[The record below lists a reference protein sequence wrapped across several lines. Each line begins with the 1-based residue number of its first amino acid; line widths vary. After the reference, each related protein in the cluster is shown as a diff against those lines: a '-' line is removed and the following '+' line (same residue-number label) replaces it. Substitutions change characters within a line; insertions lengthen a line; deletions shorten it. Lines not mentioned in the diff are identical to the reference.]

1 MKVKRAM
8 NMGAIFE
15 FLRFGVVG
23 GISFAVDIG
32 ALIVLQETM
41 FKDVGGGLFVSTAMA
56 FIISLAIH
64 YVLAV
69 HWVFREHRVNTARK
83 HCLAGVLFILTNVI
97 GLGLNELILWIGVVR
112 LGFYYVVVK
121 IFAAGVVMI
130 WNFLCQKSFIFVRG
144 GCHEY

>member
-1 MKVKRAM
+1 
-8 NMGAIFE
+8 MGAIFE

-97 GLGLNELILWIGVVR
+97 GLGLNELILWIGVVW

-144 GCHEY
+144 GCHEC

>member
-1 MKVKRAM
+1 
-8 NMGAIFE
+8 MGAIFE

>member
-1 MKVKRAM
+1 
-8 NMGAIFE
+8 MGAIFE

-23 GISFAVDIG
+23 GVSFAVDIG

-144 GCHEY
+144 GCHEC